1 MPGRFGVAL
10 GVGVALVFRFLPLV
24 RRDLRRVREAQA
36 ARLGSERRLDE
47 RLSLV
52 AAAGLRRSFA
62 RADALA
68 LALRARCFA
77 WNPTLPEIR
86 FGRRDAPG
94 LVLAAA
100 LLVSLAL

>member
-1 MPGRFGVAL
+1 
-10 GVGVALVFRFLPLV
+10 
-24 RRDLRRVREAQA
+24 
-36 ARLGSERRLDE
+36 
-47 RLSLV
+47 
-52 AAAGLRRSFA
+52 
-62 RADALA
+62 DALA